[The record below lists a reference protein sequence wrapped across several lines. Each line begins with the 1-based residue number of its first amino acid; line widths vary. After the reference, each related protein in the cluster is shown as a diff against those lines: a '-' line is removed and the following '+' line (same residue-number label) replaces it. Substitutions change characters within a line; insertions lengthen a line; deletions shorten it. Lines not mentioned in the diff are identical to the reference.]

1 MCKEKTGQEK
11 IKQPKPLPKK
21 EFIPDFGKEERK
33 SKKTLVMLITT
44 VCVLAMSVGGGYWYV
59 TCSKNIGAI
68 VQWEKEREAVFHVEM
83 GRVVEKVVS
92 YIESRCM
99 VPDVVNM
106 TEAEAKKSLKKR
118 LTVQVKYTYSASVK
132 KGKVISQSVKAGSIV
147 KKGKT
152 IVLTISKGEKVVATP
167 KPVVQEPVYVPSKP
181 KAPAVTKKTQ
191 IPKQDEDIEVE
202 VIAEE

>member
-1 MCKEKTGQEK
+1 M
-11 IKQPKPLPKK
+11 
-21 EFIPDFGKEERK
+21 
-33 SKKTLVMLITT
+33 
-44 VCVLAMSVGGGYWYV
+44 
-59 TCSKNIGAI
+59 
-68 VQWEKEREAVFHVEM
+68 
-83 GRVVEKVVS
+83 
-92 YIESRCM
+92 
-99 VPDVVNM
+99 
-106 TEAEAKKSLKKR
+106 
-118 LTVQVKYTYSASVK
+118 K
-132 KGKVISQSVKAGSIV
+132 KGKVISQSVKAGSVV